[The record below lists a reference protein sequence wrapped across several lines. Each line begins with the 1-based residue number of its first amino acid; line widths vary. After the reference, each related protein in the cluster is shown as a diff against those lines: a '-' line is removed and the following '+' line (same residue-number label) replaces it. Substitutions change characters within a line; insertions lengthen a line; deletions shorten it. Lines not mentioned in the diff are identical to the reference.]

1 MIKKDIIQPIND
13 LIEKRAK
20 ELKNK
25 IAYADETEKIS
36 YENLNIET
44 KRLSFYLNEKK
55 LKLYL
60 LNLHWLKIKKQKL
73 RRRRRT
79 FIKLWKLKRLNT
91 LRRHGW
97 AA

>member
-1 MIKKDIIQPIND
+1 MTLLQKRKIRLIAKRII
-13 LIEKRAK
+13 R
-20 ELKNK
+20 
-25 IAYADETEKIS
+25 
-36 YENLNIET
+36 
-44 KRLSFYLNEKK
+44 NEKK

-73 RRRRRT
+73 RRRKRT

-91 LRRHGW
+91 LRRQGL

>member
-1 MIKKDIIQPIND
+1 MTLLQKRKIRIIA
-13 LIEKRAK
+13 KR
-20 ELKNK
+20 
-25 IAYADETEKIS
+25 II
-36 YENLNIET
+36 
-44 KRLSFYLNEKK
+44 RNEKK

-79 FIKLWKLKRLNT
+79 FIKLWKLKRINT